1 MASLYHGHPVWQPR
15 QLSVLFRFTRD
26 SEHLISIAVI
36 AETTGRFLVALPV
49 KAWDKV
55 KAKRVLPQPVLERPV
70 SASIAGCTAEDRLT
84 PSEPTYSCVVWVGFF
99 KRDFWSCV
107 SFGSELQPTLDFED
121 SDSGDPCYPFAGGLV
136 DLAVEKGFITP
147 PVGAGDSQRLQS
159 LEERFSMLEKGLQDL
174 VSELHR
180 DKGEG
185 EFLTPGEETNPI
197 PAPERA
203 PRKSA
208 LRNAK
213 SKAVAAPPGSAPQ
226 ADLPGLDWCGCCCNS
241 SGDSN
246 GSTSC
251 AFRCSDDEAHQVDR
265 LSSSRRPSAGSGD
278 PFRRRSSGG

>member
-1 MASLYHGHPVWQPR
+1 MASLYHGHPLWPPKVWQPR

-70 SASIAGCTAEDRLT
+70 SASVAGCTAEDRLT

-147 PVGAGDSQRLQS
+147 PVGAGDSQRL
-159 LEERFSMLEKGLQDL
+159 
-174 VSELHR
+174 
-180 DKGEG
+180 G

-246 GSTSC
+246 GSTSL
-251 AFRCSDDEAHQVDR
+251 F
-265 LSSSRRPSAGSGD
+265 
-278 PFRRRSSGG
+278 